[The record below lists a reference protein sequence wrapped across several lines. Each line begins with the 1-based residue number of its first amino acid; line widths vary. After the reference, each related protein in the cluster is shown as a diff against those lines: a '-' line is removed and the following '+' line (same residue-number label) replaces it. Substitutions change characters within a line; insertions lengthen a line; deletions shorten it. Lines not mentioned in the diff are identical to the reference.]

1 MNKWLPVVIR
11 AASLWGHN
19 LGEEWFIWAHG
30 FREFS
35 SWSFGSLFLGLSWG
49 RSPDGRT
56 ILREILFTLVWTQS
70 VVRIGLRNTS
80 FSDTSPSNPFPQ
92 IKAHL
97 VKFCV
102 SPEIT
107 LLAVDSNH
115 RGILYSNPT
124 TSQRPYLS
132 ILSLWWLNFQHTE
145 FGQVYQNHNTK
156 RMSNSRQMY

>member
-1 MNKWLPVVIR
+1 MNKRLPVVIR

-49 RSPDGRT
+49 RPPDGRT

-107 LLAVDSNH
+107 LLAGDSKKPQRNF
-115 RGILYSNPT
+115 ILKPHHF
-124 TSQRPYLS
+124 PKALP
-132 ILSLWWLNFQHTE
+132 LNFVTLVVKLSTYRIWSGISKSQ
-145 FGQVYQNHNTK
+145 Y
-156 RMSNSRQMY
+156 